1 LSEAT
6 LHIGENGKRSLEEK
20 KYDIVF
26 GADGAF
32 LEYGTAC
39 NAKSMF
45 NYSQEFLILVT
56 RN

>member
-1 LSEAT
+1 MLSLKLIST
-6 LHIGENGKRSLEEK
+6 HWRNGRGAWEEK

-39 NAKSMF
+39 NAKVC
-45 NYSQEFLILVT
+45 LTILKRILVT